1 MLFVNESLIYLLGLF
16 SLKNNLDNS
25 KLFLLFSFFVI
36 LNNLFIILLNFTVF
50 SLSTLAS
57 LKEYETQI
65 LVGDIILVYL
75 NLE

>member
-1 MLFVNESLIYLLGLF
+1 MLFVNESLIYLLGLL

-36 LNNLFIILLNFTVF
+36 LNNLFIILLNFPVF

-57 LKEYETQI
+57 LKEYEMQI